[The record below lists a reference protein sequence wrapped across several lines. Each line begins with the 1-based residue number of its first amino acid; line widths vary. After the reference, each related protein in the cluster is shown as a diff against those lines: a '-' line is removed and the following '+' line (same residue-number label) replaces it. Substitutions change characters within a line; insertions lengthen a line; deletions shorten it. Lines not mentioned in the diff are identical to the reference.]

1 MRKYFSW
8 LESVKWFLMELL
20 KVASGQ
26 PSFFSKKRLESGIAF
41 FVVIWG
47 CIFWLLKKYVIMTTS
62 DFVLWATIP
71 LSIAG
76 YIIYNIEKAKLKN
89 NDDTTK
95 ENTEH

>member
-8 LESVKWFLMELL
+8 LESIKWFLMELL

-76 YIIYNIEKAKLKN
+76 YIIYNIEKSKSKN
-89 NDDTTK
+89 NENSTLEDDK
-95 ENTEH
+95 H